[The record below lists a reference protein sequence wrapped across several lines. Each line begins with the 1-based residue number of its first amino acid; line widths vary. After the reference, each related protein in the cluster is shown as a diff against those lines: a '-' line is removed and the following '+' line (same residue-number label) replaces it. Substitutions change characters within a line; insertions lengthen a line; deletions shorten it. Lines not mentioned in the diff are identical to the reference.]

1 MLGFRATQ
9 RYLGSGKAVWFAD
22 MIVPR
27 AFSLLP
33 GAGERLLHLSGSSV
47 SISQARSCS
56 FELAVGGE
64 DITDAPFASR
74 CFHILHPST

>member
-27 AFSLLP
+27 AFSPLP
-33 GAGERLLHLSGSSV
+33 GAGERLSGSSV
-47 SISQARSCS
+47 SIGRARSCR
-56 FELAVGGE
+56 FELVVGG
-64 DITDAPFASR
+64 DDVADTPFASR
-74 CFHILHPST
+74 CFHLLQPSA